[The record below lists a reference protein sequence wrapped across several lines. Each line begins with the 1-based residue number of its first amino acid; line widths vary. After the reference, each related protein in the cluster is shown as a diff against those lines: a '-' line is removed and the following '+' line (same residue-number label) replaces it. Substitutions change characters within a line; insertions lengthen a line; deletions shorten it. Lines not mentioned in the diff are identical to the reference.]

1 MFRGMAC
8 FVISGQASKP
18 EQHLDI
24 EVCGSGLVML
34 LSVKMIVLMVALCR
48 DYKAKSSTNLA

>member
-1 MFRGMAC
+1 MFRGLAC

-34 LSVKMIVLMVALCR
+34 WSVKMIELMVALSM
-48 DYKAKSSTNLA
+48 DQETKAS